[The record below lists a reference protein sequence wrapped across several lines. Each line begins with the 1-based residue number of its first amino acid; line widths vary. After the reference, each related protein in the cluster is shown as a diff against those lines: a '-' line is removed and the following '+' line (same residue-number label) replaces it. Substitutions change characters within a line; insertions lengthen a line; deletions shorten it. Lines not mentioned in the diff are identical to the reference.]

1 MRFLGRLLLGTGT
14 LPSSVRTE
22 LEAEAE
28 GGVYLE
34 EGVPAT
40 IRYTHFKAPGKRFHG
55 KVTPVRVGI
64 GISEERL
71 AVYSTSGRAEL
82 IDSSFSS
89 PRMGA
94 VEVSLDGAEKVDIHI
109 DYSLMPNAAEAM
121 VSGEITIGLKS
132 LRAPLIFETLVSR
145 MSSGPR

>member
-1 MRFLGRLLLGTGT
+1 M
-14 LPSSVRTE
+14 PSSVRTE
-22 LEAEAE
+22 LEAE

-89 PRMGA
+89 PRMRA
-94 VEVSLDGAEKVDIHI
+94 VEVSLDGAEKVGIHI
-109 DYSLMPNAAEAM
+109 DYSLMPDAAEAR
-121 VSGEITIGLKS
+121 VSGEIKIGLES
-132 LRAPLIFETLVSR
+132 SQAPLIFETLASR